1 MCKNGRHKLN
11 GPNDRINGECKYCRS
26 ERAKRCRERQKLG
39 LAVLQ
44 SMEAYGV
51 KVADLKPDSG
61 FGIALAYAVVPDDQA
76 RQIEKDYPTVIAKFR
91 ARVAEA
97 HA

>member
-11 GPNDRINGECKYCRS
+11 GPNDRINGECKYCRN

-61 FGIALAYAVVPDDQA
+61 FGIALAYAVLPEDQA
-76 RQIEKDYPTVIAKFR
+76 RLIEREHPAVIAKFR
-91 ARVAEA
+91 SRLEKASA
-97 HA
+97 